1 MVKFLV
7 MMNDMR
13 RTKRKSLNEEVQI
26 MILTKNLKTIRSE
39 IFAVNWFK

>member
-1 MVKFLV
+1 MVKFLL

-13 RTKRKSLNEEVQI
+13 RTKRKNLNEEVQI

-39 IFAVNWFK
+39 IFAVN